1 MPIRYTRVG
10 WQDAPSTDTPIDA
23 ANLNHMD
30 NGILALSEEVDTE
43 LDSIRNEFN
52 SFEQDTSSQVR
63 SMQSQVTSI
72 QSGLP
77 TMVGEQIDTKFG
89 DSIGDE
95 VASWLT
101 EHVDPVG
108 SAVVVDDTLT
118 IQGAAADAKKTGDE
132 ISSLKDGLV
141 EVSNQPNISWVIGS
155 SIGSNGV
162 IGQASSYAYSSAIA
176 VDTGGRIKRSTPYRD
191 ANSRILLIHVCQYD
205 SSDTFI
211 SRTTLGDGGEVVF
224 ESNTASIRFNFG
236 RAASL
241 GVPMTAEDVATYFRE
256 KVYRKAVL
264 EVDVNDII
272 EAKIAESVQTNDLIN
287 IPMSKSIATN
297 SYNNDLKQVPTN
309 TYFFTSSSWFN
320 DYPHG
325 IGATYFFIITLS
337 SERNDRSAA
346 VSVGS
351 QICINPT
358 SGNYAVRRI
367 LSGAWTDWSVIN
379 VSQYVSLPKYAA
391 FGESLT
397 LGAVWD
403 SNPETQWYQADFK
416 DQIPTRIANAI
427 GSNEFTNY
435 GVSGARFV
443 KQSQSDTSTIIGDKV
458 KSVDLTNIDIVTIGG
473 GRNDSATSLG
483 NGDTATANDGT
494 ICGAVVDILEYL
506 TTNYPKLQIVM
517 YGVTPQPTS
526 TSHDPEH
533 IFTRVFSGGWSLAT
547 YYTEM
552 AKVCARFGVPFI
564 DWYDCPLIMRWGV
577 LSGGYSSGVQNW
589 SHPLESSIYKQ
600 MGNYLGG
607 RVGSY
612 YRG

>member
-1 MPIRYTRVG
+1 MGLKGIIGPDGKTYHF
-10 WQDAPSTDTPIDA
+10 DHEY
-23 ANLNHMD
+23 LD
-30 NGILALSEEVDTE
+30 NNPDIPEVDTG
-43 LDSIRNEFN
+43 LD
-52 SFEQDTSSQVR
+52 T
-63 SMQSQVTSI
+63 
-72 QSGLP
+72 
-77 TMVGEQIDTKFG
+77 
-89 DSIGDE
+89 
-95 VASWLT
+95 A
-101 EHVDPVG
+101 
-108 SAVVVDDTLT
+108 
-118 IQGAAADAKKTGDE
+118 GAAADAKKVGDE
-132 ISSLKDGLV
+132 ISNVKEDLT

-155 SIGSNGV
+155 SIGSDGQ
-162 IGQASSYAYSSAIA
+162 IGQASSYAYSSEIA

-191 ANSRILLIHVCQYD
+191 ADSRILLIHVCQYD
-205 SSDTFI
+205 SSGTFI
-211 SRTTLGDGGEVVF
+211 SRTSLADGEEVVF
-224 ESNTASIRFNFG
+224 ESNTTSIRFNFG

-241 GVPMTAEDVATYFRE
+241 HVPMTAEDVATYFGE

-287 IPMSKSIATN
+287 ITMSQSIATN
-297 SYNNDLKQVPTN
+297 SYNNDLKQAPTN
-309 TYFFTSSSWFN
+309 TYFFTSYSWFN

-325 IGATYFFIITLS
+325 IGATYFWIITLS

-358 SGNYAVRRI
+358 NGNYAVRRI
-367 LSGAWTDWSVIN
+367 VSGAWTDWQLVVNMSYY
-379 VSQYVSLPKYAA
+379 SSLPQYAA
-391 FGESLT
+391 FGDSLT
-397 LGAVWD
+397 FGAVWD
-403 SNPETQWYQADFK
+403 SDTETQWYQADLK

-427 GSNEFTNY
+427 GSNDFTNY

-473 GRNDSATSLG
+473 GRNDSATALG
-483 NGDTATANDGT
+483 NGATAIANDGT
-494 ICGAVVDILEYL
+494 ICGAVVDVLTYL
-506 TTNYPKLQIVM
+506 TATYPKLQIVM

-552 AKVCARFGVPFI
+552 AKVCARFAVPFI

-577 LSGGYSSGVQNW
+577 LSGGYSRGVQNW
-589 SHPLESSIYKQ
+589 SHPLESSIYTQ

-607 RVGSY
+607 RVSSY